1 MRSTGSIFQRFVS
14 GFLAFAML
22 LSFVPVFDLTALL
35 PKASAA
41 ETDEDLSAA
50 PCNVAN
56 RAYMDGVYII
66 HSAADP
72 DLVLDIAGNTT
83 GNGDAA
89 FELDLA
95 DGSDTQ
101 RFVFQLD
108 EKITGSK
115 VYGLRAITS
124 KRWMTKQSDSTV
136 SLNFWGQQ
144 TIETSGINT
153 IQQFVIQKS
162 DGGFYTIVNVKT
174 GNYLG
179 ISGDG
184 IVDSGISSSENPTN
198 AQRWIIYCDALT
210 GKQLTAQ
217 GDSGN
222 VLTDN
227 AVYIQNMGNIRGQ
240 MWYLKDVRSHPE
252 NVQKGDNQNIST
264 GVISYSIGTYVL
276 SCINKNTAEADMA
289 KAAAVYGYH
298 ADQVLN

>member
-1 MRSTGSIFQRFVS
+1 
-14 GFLAFAML
+14 ML

-162 DGGFYTIVNVKT
+162 DGGFYDNGTVVFMDYTDCQFLPAPDNDWDD
-174 GNYLG
+174 GANYNNLCC
-179 ISGDG
+179 D
-184 IVDSGISSSENPTN
+184 VSSESN
-198 AQRWIIYCDALT
+198 RMFH
-210 GKQLTAQ
+210 
-217 GDSGN
+217 S
-222 VLTDN
+222 
-227 AVYIQNMGNIRGQ
+227 
-240 MWYLKDVRSHPE
+240 
-252 NVQKGDNQNIST
+252 
-264 GVISYSIGTYVL
+264 
-276 SCINKNTAEADMA
+276 
-289 KAAAVYGYH
+289 
-298 ADQVLN
+298 